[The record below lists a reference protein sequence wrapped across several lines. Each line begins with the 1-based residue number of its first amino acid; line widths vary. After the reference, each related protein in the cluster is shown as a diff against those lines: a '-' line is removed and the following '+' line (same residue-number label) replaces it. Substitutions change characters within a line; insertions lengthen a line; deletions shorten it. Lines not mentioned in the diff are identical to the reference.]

1 MKLFYRL
8 SSLAALALAFSAN
21 ASIPTGYYNSL
32 NGKSDATLKTA
43 VHDIS
48 IKFIYP
54 ENQSGYNSTYS
65 NLPSQF
71 RKTDVYPESNRWWD
85 MYSDIPLYTNSF
97 NGLNRE
103 HSFPKSWWGG
113 NTDVPAYI
121 DLNHL
126 YPGEAAANMAKSNYP
141 LGTVNKSYTVKF
153 DNGVSTVGYPVT
165 GQGGGASFV
174 FEPADEYK
182 GDFARTYF
190 YMATTYQ
197 DFTWKY
203 TYMVSQNTYPTLT
216 SWAVN
221 LLLKWSREDPVSE
234 KEINRNEE
242 VYKIQNNRNPFID
255 YPELAEY
262 IWGNKKGQIF
272 NTNSSSTTP
281 DSDPI
286 LITPVQDMSLD
297 FGEVALG
304 QSITARL
311 LFQGNNLNAP
321 INVQIYRDNSEMFFV
336 DNGKAT
342 TIAANLANSEDGYWL
357 PVVYTP
363 TEIGEHTSRLLIS
376 GGGVSASRGVALI
389 AKCLPVPELSAC
401 TATAPTDI
409 TDNSYVANW
418 TVPQD
423 EVVDYFIVTRT
434 MYKNGVATSEELQAE
449 TNELLI
455 EDFDLYDSESYSVQS
470 VRLGYRSPMS
480 NTVYV
485 SRSGVQGVT
494 VDTPFAILNLD
505 GAVRFICSTPHT
517 GVRIFDTTGRCI
529 KYIDSVDNNT
539 DILLPQGIYVITSDQ
554 CHRPVKAIVR

>member
-1 MKLFYRL
+1 
-8 SSLAALALAFSAN
+8 
-21 ASIPTGYYNSL
+21 
-32 NGKSDATLKTA
+32 
-43 VHDIS
+43 
-48 IKFIYP
+48 
-54 ENQSGYNSTYS
+54 
-65 NLPSQF
+65 
-71 RKTDVYPESNRWWD
+71 
-85 MYSDIPLYTNSF
+85 
-97 NGLNRE
+97 
-103 HSFPKSWWGG
+103 
-113 NTDVPAYI
+113 
-121 DLNHL
+121 
-126 YPGEAAANMAKSNYP
+126 
-141 LGTVNKSYTVKF
+141 
-153 DNGVSTVGYPVT
+153 
-165 GQGGGASFV
+165 
-174 FEPADEYK
+174 
-182 GDFARTYF
+182 
-190 YMATTYQ
+190 
-197 DFTWKY
+197 
-203 TYMVSQNTYPTLT
+203 
-216 SWAVN
+216 
-221 LLLKWSREDPVSE
+221 
-234 KEINRNEE
+234 
-242 VYKIQNNRNPFID
+242 
-255 YPELAEY
+255 
-262 IWGNKKGQIF
+262 
-272 NTNSSSTTP
+272 
-281 DSDPI
+281 
-286 LITPVQDMSLD
+286 MSLD